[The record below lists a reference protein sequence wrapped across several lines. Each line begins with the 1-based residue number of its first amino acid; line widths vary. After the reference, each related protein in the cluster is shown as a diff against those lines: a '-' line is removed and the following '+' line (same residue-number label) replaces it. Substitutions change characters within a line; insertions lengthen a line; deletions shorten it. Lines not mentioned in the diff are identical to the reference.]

1 MKSPVLVLISSK
13 SEWRFA
19 RSYYSPDDLSD
30 TPYGEWFTRSIAGRE
45 VIFCHGGVG
54 KVSAAASSEHA
65 IQRWQPGAVVNL
77 GTCGGIEGQIEIG
90 EIVLAQATVIYDI
103 YELMGDPAAALSR
116 YAVTLD
122 LGWLPKPLPLEV
134 RPATLVSADRD
145 LSTAD
150 LPLLRQRFNAIAA
163 DWESGAIAWVCQRNN
178 LPCLI
183 LRGVTDLVNEAG
195 GQADANLELYRANT
209 PIVMRKLLDSL
220 PAWLP

>member
-1 MKSPVLVLISSK
+1 MSAPVLVLISSK

-19 RSYYSPDDLSD
+19 KSFYSPTDLLT
-30 TPYGEWFTRSIAGRE
+30 TPYGEWFLFAHAGRE
-45 VIFCHGGVG
+45 MIFCQGGVG
-54 KVSAAASSEHA
+54 KVSAAASAEHA
-65 IQRWQPGAVVNL
+65 IQRWQPAVVLNL
-77 GTCGGIEGQIEIG
+77 GTCGGIEGLIEIG
-90 EIVLAQATVIYDI
+90 EVVLAQSTVIYDI
-103 YELMGDPAAALSR
+103 YEQMGDPAAALSR

-122 LGWLPKPLPLEV
+122 LSWLPNPYPLPV

-145 LSTAD
+145 LSPAD

-163 DWESGAIAWVCQRNN
+163 DWESGAIAWVCQRHQ

-195 GQADANLELYRANT
+195 GQADGNLALYRANT
-209 PIVMRKLLDSL
+209 PIVMRKLLESL